1 MTLRRRLQVFIGFFA
16 VTVLAVAVWER
27 YIYVRARAE
36 ISETIAAE
44 TSLDEVANE
53 LSSVLSISI
62 FVSLILLA
70 LAYFY
75 LERWILAPLDEMRT
89 ELRIVASGTIH
100 QVIEVAKPPE
110 IQRAAADAESMRQ
123 NLVAQID
130 LARAAWQGL
139 EQDAPLVASM
149 RKALSP
155 TLVNM
160 EDFGLDVAGQTLP
173 ASGAIAGDWWDVIR
187 TPRGIALAMV
197 DVTGHGPEAGVVG
210 LQIKAIMT
218 TALSAG
224 FSPDAVMERVS
235 AGLSDVESL
244 LATAVVVEIPSDITQ
259 PSSWVNAGHP
269 AGYWIDANHLI
280 TSLNQTGPMLGGFG
294 GIWQS
299 QEFFFG
305 QGDRLVIVTDG
316 LLETQ
321 DDRGEEFGTRGLI
334 ASVVSG
340 DNTKDSADLTNLIV
354 STARQNSV
362 TWNRDDVSIVVI
374 TRRLRE

>member
-305 QGDRLVIVTDG
+305 QGDRLVLVTDG

-321 DDRGEEFGTRGLI
+321 DERGEEFGTRGLMS
-334 ASVVSG
+334 SVVSG
-340 DNTKDSADLTNLIV
+340 EKTKDSADFTNLIV
-354 STARQNSV
+354 STARQDSV
-362 TWNRDDVSIVVI
+362 TWNRDDVSVVVI
-374 TRRLRE
+374 TRRLGE